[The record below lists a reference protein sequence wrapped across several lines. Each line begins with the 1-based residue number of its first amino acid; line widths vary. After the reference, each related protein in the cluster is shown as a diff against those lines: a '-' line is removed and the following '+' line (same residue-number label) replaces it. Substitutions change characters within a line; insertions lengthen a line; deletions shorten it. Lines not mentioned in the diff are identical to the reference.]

1 MEDHEEEF
9 YYVEKILSKQDN
21 PTRYLVKWEGWP
33 QEQAT
38 WEPLENLENVMH
50 LVEEFEK
57 ERNRRKRLTT
67 KLKYKATKSVA
78 DNNSVLD
85 EMDAS
90 ELPNQV
96 VTVKMNDGVLFA
108 LVKFDKASV
117 GSDGMPKPNIW
128 VPTSI
133 LAEKNPTILIDFYES
148 KIRFN
153 S

>member
-1 MEDHEEEF
+1 MEEHEEEF
-9 YYVEKILSKQDN
+9 YYVEKILSKQEN

-50 LVEEFEK
+50 LVEEFET
-57 ERNRRKRLTT
+57 ERSRRRRMTSKV
-67 KLKYKATKSVA
+67 KCKPFKYVE
-78 DNNSVLD
+78 DNKCILD
-85 EMDAS
+85 EMETG

-96 VTVKMNDGVLFA
+96 VTVKMNDGILFA
-108 LVKFDKASV
+108 LVKYDKGSV
-117 GSDGMPKPNIW
+117 GSDGMPRANIW

-133 LAEKNPTILIDFYES
+133 LAEKNPIILIDFYES

-153 S
+153 N